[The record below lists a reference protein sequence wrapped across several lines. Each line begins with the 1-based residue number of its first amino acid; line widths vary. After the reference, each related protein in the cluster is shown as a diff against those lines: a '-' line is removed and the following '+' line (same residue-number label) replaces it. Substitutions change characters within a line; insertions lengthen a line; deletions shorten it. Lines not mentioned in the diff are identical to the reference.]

1 MPAMGNLLLG
11 STPPGARISVDGREL
26 LTTEAG
32 RFKIEKVVAGQHRV
46 RATKEGYEPWE
57 QVVEVTPNQEVKIVA
72 ELKSKAPIQPVV
84 GAHLTLLGQDGA
96 PMVLVPAGEFVM
108 GSENG
113 ESYEKPVRRV
123 ILDAYYID
131 AYEVTNALY
140 GKFLQVER
148 HREPILWND
157 AKFNGPNQPVVGVSC
172 DDAEAYCRWAGRRL
186 PTEAEWEKAAR
197 GTDGRI
203 YPWGNQWDRTRA
215 NTFIGGPGRPT
226 PVGSYEADKSPYGA
240 YDMAGNVQE
249 WVADWYDDNYYR
261 TSPSR
266 NPQGP
271 QTGRARVLRGGSWRD
286 SIVEKFHSA
295 YRGASSPSTSST
307 TSGLGVPGFLNPLL
321 LYPYHP
327 LFPTE
332 SRQFLSELLPYL
344 MKITTDILESYLQS
358 RYKSHLKLVGEQGT
372 PSDYERFL
380 HGRVHVRFMVTD
392 KLLSQYGASEILR
405 SLAVT
410 PAVLKRVPG
419 PSRLGDFHY
428 IPVLFHYAELSSPVQ
443 RFLLE
448 LCGMIWGSGQNRPQA
463 AEARVGRGG

>member
-140 GKFLQVER
+140 GKFLQVTR

-249 WVADWYDDNYYR
+249 WVADWYEKM
-261 TSPSR
+261 T
-266 NPQGP
+266 
-271 QTGRARVLRGGSWRD
+271 TGLAPAATPKVRRRGVRGCC
-286 SIVEKFHSA
+286 A
-295 YRGASSPSTSST
+295 AGRGATALLRNSIAPTTAPAARRTSST

-327 LFPTE
+327 LFPRE
-332 SRQFLSELLPYL
+332 
-344 MKITTDILESYLQS
+344 
-358 RYKSHLKLVGEQGT
+358 
-372 PSDYERFL
+372 
-380 HGRVHVRFMVTD
+380 
-392 KLLSQYGASEILR
+392 
-405 SLAVT
+405 
-410 PAVLKRVPG
+410 
-419 PSRLGDFHY
+419 
-428 IPVLFHYAELSSPVQ
+428 
-443 RFLLE
+443 
-448 LCGMIWGSGQNRPQA
+448 
-463 AEARVGRGG
+463 